1 MIFLQR
7 MQRRFLLSGL
17 LAALALSA
25 AACTD
30 ETPLLTGD
38 DQFPPGVVPVTREIT
53 FPASEFFRALGT
65 YRGYSSA
72 ADLPFLVVANQFD
85 EGLDAH
91 ALARFSGFPQTV
103 AYRRENLER
112 RDSLFTYASSR
123 LVMRVDTTA
132 TSDGPVTLQV
142 WEAAQDWDRATATWT
157 TAVDTG
163 AVNIPWTQPGGTHG
177 PVPLGE
183 ATFANDPTGGDSVV
197 VTLSGAAVTALSD
210 SASRGV
216 IITTSTPGA
225 RVELFEMVLRAA
237 VKPDSALPDTTIFVT
252 LGTQGTR
259 TTIYTPEQPE
269 AGAGLFAAGGVLSAR
284 TLVEINADRRVPACA
299 VGETCGTLP
308 LDSVLLNQVQL
319 LLQPGAV
326 PAGFDPLTFLPLS
339 LRLVD
344 EPELGG
350 QAPLG
355 PRALDVDAARRSQV
369 YVYAPGDTVV
379 VLPITNLA
387 RNLALSDSVP
397 RTYALLSELS
407 ATTVPPTFGVA
418 FFKAEPRLR
427 IVYTLPA
434 RRRLP

>member
-1 MIFLQR
+1 MIYLHR

-30 ETPLLTGD
+30 ETPMLTGD
-38 DQFPPGVVPVTREIT
+38 DQFPPGSVPVTREIT

-65 YRGYSSA
+65 YRGYSSG
-72 ADLPFLVVANQFD
+72 ADLPFMVVANQFD

-91 ALARFSGFPQTV
+91 ALSRFSGFPV
-103 AYRRENLER
+103 AVTYRRENIER
-112 RDSLFTYASSR
+112 RDALFTYGDSR

-132 TSDGPVTLQV
+132 TADGPVTLQV
-142 WEAAQDWDRATATWT
+142 WEAAQDWDRETATWT

-163 AVNIPWTQPGGTHG
+163 AVNTPWTEPGGTRG
-177 PVPLGE
+177 ALLGE
-183 ATFANDPTGGDSVV
+183 ATFANTATAGDSVV
-197 VTLSGAAVTALSD
+197 VTLTGAAVTALAD
-210 SASRGV
+210 SLSRGV
-216 IITTSTPGA
+216 IITTSTAGA

-237 VKPDSALPDTTIFVT
+237 VNPDSAAPDTTIIVT
-252 LGTQGTR
+252 VGTQGSR
-259 TTIYTPEQPE
+259 TTVYTPEQPE
-269 AGAGLFAAGGVLSAR
+269 AGPGLFAAGGVLSAR

-319 LLQPGAV
+319 LLRPGPV
-326 PAGFDPLTFLPLS
+326 PAGFDPLTYVPLS
-339 LRLVD
+339 LRMVD

-355 PRALDVDAARRSQV
+355 PRALDLDVARRSQV
-369 YVYAPGDTVV
+369 YLFSPADSVV

-387 RNLALSDSVP
+387 RNLALSDSVS
-397 RTYALLSELS
+397 RTYALVSELS

-418 FFKAEPRLR
+418 FFQAEPRLR

>member
-30 ETPLLTGD
+30 ETPMLTGD
-38 DQFPPGVVPVTREIT
+38 DQFPPGSVPVTREIT

-72 ADLPFLVVANQFD
+72 ADLPFIVVANQFD

-103 AYRRENLER
+103 TYRRETIER

-163 AVNIPWTQPGGTHG
+163 AVNTPWTQPGGTRG
-177 PVPLGE
+177 ALLGE
-183 ATFANDPTGGDSVV
+183 ATFANDPAGGDSVV
-197 VTLSGAAVTALSD
+197 VTLTGAVVTALSD

-216 IITTSTPGA
+216 VITTSTSGA

-237 VKPDSALPDTTIFVT
+237 VKPDSALPDTTIIVSV
-252 LGTQGTR
+252 GTQGTR
-259 TTIYTPEQPE
+259 TTVYTPEQPE

-284 TLVEINADRRVPACA
+284 TLLEINADRRVPACA

-319 LLQPGAV
+319 LLRPGPV

-339 LRLVD
+339 LRLVY

-355 PRALDVDAARRSQV
+355 PRALDLDAARRSQI

-397 RTYALLSELS
+397 RTYALLSELA
-407 ATTVPPTFGVA
+407 ATTVPPTFGVG
-418 FFKAEPRLR
+418 FFETEPRLR